1 MNTFQIIVRAIYA
14 EYSIYPYN
22 ELNNTKIIYGPF
34 DSQLHFKYYYGNEK
48 DCYITVDFKRI
59 ITYISKI
66 IDGSNSNNLDLS
78 SDEKTVVNDIYDIVI
93 KLYNKYIMENYLG

>member
-1 MNTFQIIVRAIYA
+1 MNTFQIIVRAIYS

-22 ELNNTKIIYGPF
+22 KLNNTKIIYGPF
-34 DSQLHFKYYYGNEK
+34 DNQLHFKYYYGDEEAH
-48 DCYITVDFKRI
+48 YVTVDFQRI

-66 IDGSNSNNLDLS
+66 IDDNNSNNLDLS

-93 KLYNKYIMENYLG
+93 KLYNKYIMENYSG

>member
-1 MNTFQIIVRAIYA
+1 MNTFQIIVRAIYS
-14 EYSIYPYN
+14 EYSIYPYS

-34 DSQLHFKYYYGNEK
+34 DNKLHFRYYYKEAH
-48 DCYITVDFKRI
+48 YITVDFKRI

-66 IDGSNSNNLDLS
+66 IDGCNNNSNNLDLS

-93 KLYNKYIMENYLG
+93 DLYNKYIMENYTD

>member
-1 MNTFQIIVRAIYA
+1 MVRAIYS
-14 EYSIYPYN
+14 EYAKYPYS

-34 DSQLHFKYYYGNEK
+34 DDQLHFRYYYKEAH
-48 DCYITVDFKRI
+48 YITVDFKRV

-66 IDGSNSNNLDLS
+66 IDDDMNNLDLS

-93 KLYNKYIMENYLG
+93 NLYNKYIMENYTD

>member
-1 MNTFQIIVRAIYA
+1 MNTFQIIVRAIYS

-22 ELNNTKIIYGPF
+22 KLNNTKIIYGPF
-34 DSQLHFKYYYGNEK
+34 DNQLHFRYYYGKEK
-48 DCYITVDFKRI
+48 DCYITVDFERI

-66 IDGSNSNNLDLS
+66 IDDSNNNNLGLS

-93 KLYNKYIMENYLG
+93 KLYNKYIMENYLD